1 MRLLV
6 RFIYMNEYENL
17 SGFYNNLFNK
27 FPLKSAKIGNMSN
40 NMVASDAR

>member
-17 SGFYNNLFNK
+17 SGFYSNLFK
-27 FPLKSAKIGNMSN
+27 IFPLKSAKLGNMSN
-40 NMVASDAR
+40 NMAGSDAR